1 MKNSDLKELLNTRM
15 NKVYILG
22 FDDSVITE
30 MVNMVWMNY
39 DQFCVF
45 FLL

>member
-1 MKNSDLKELLNTRM
+1 MENSDLKELFNTRM

-30 MVNMVWMNY
+30 MVNMV
-39 DQFCVF
+39 
-45 FLL
+45 